1 VDHSMECMR
10 EETFGPTLPIM
21 KVPDAEEALRLA
33 NDSPFGLQSSIWT
46 RDLRKGEALARR
58 VDSGVVNV
66 NDSQVNYA
74 VLEAPM
80 GGWKL
85 SGIGS
90 RHGSHGIRKYCKQ
103 QSVLVNRLPLNL
115 RREMFHYPY
124 TRRRHGVLVTL
135 LHWGFGFTEP
145 LSVAIGRLLPQ
156 RRRRAGR

>member
-1 VDHSMECMR
+1 
-10 EETFGPTLPIM
+10 
-21 KVPDAEEALRLA
+21 
-33 NDSPFGLQSSIWT
+33 
-46 RDLRKGEALARR
+46 
-58 VDSGVVNV
+58 
-66 NDSQVNYA
+66 VNYA

-115 RREMFHYPY
+115 KREIFHYPY
-124 TRRRHGVLVTL
+124 TRPRHGLLVTL

-145 LSVAIGRLLPQ
+145 ISVAIGRLLPQ
-156 RRRRAGR
+156 RRRRADR